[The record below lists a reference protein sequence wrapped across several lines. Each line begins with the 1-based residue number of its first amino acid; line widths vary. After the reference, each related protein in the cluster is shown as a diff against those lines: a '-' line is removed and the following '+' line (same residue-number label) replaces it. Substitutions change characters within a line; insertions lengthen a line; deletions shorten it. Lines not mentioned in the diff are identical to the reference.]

1 MTNNFIEPL
10 LLSLQLA
17 SITTIIL
24 IVIGTPIAWWLSKP
38 GRWIKSFIEA
48 IITLPLILP
57 PTVLG
62 FYLLITLNPNGL
74 IGQLWKNIT
83 GSTLVFSFT
92 GLVISSVIF
101 SFPFVIQPL
110 QTAFEQFNRQALA
123 VASSLGAKPIDR
135 FFSILI
141 PLTKRGFFSSVILGF
156 CHTLGE
162 FGVVLMVGGNIPGKT
177 QVVSIAIF
185 DKVEQLQYDIAKQ
198 YSLILLIFSFIVL
211 LSLSLINRKFTQYQ
225 TTHTQRK

>member
-1 MTNNFIEPL
+1 MTNNFLEPL

-24 IVIGTPIAWWLSKP
+24 LVIGTPIAWWLSKP

-110 QTAFEQFNRQALA
+110 QTAFEQFNNGQ
-123 VASSLGAKPIDR
+123 
-135 FFSILI
+135 
-141 PLTKRGFFSSVILGF
+141 
-156 CHTLGE
+156 
-162 FGVVLMVGGNIPGKT
+162 
-177 QVVSIAIF
+177 
-185 DKVEQLQYDIAKQ
+185 
-198 YSLILLIFSFIVL
+198 
-211 LSLSLINRKFTQYQ
+211 
-225 TTHTQRK
+225 

>member
-1 MTNNFIEPL
+1 MTV
-10 LLSLQLA
+10 
-17 SITTIIL
+17 T
-24 IVIGTPIAWWLSKP
+24 
-38 GRWIKSFIEA
+38 
-48 IITLPLILP
+48 
-57 PTVLG
+57 
-62 FYLLITLNPNGL
+62 
-74 IGQLWKNIT
+74 KNIT
-83 GSTLVFSFT
+83 GSTLIFSFT

-101 SFPFVIQPL
+101 PFSFVIQPL

-162 FGVVLMVGGNIPGKT
+162 FGVVLMVGGNIPRKT